1 MGGAAKAIKK
11 VVKSVVK
18 AVVGVVK
25 SVVNFVGDVV
35 GFVFSPFGAFDT
47 PPVPD
52 PGQAAQGVTV
62 SKTGTNNPL
71 PVVYGYRRV
80 GGNIVFAE
88 SNGTSN
94 KYLYIVY
101 AICEGEIHGVRKL
114 IVNDVELPTQGSVH
128 TPETVYTV
136 SSGRFKNRM
145 QYQIFNGT
153 ETQGQSSLANQTP
166 NWPKKRRRL
175 PGIAYVVCR
184 FEWKEIK
191 SQADADNN
199 PYAGGIPNVSF
210 DIYGKK
216 VYDVRTHGS
225 GKDLSG
231 TYASRTK
238 RYNFNPAN
246 CLLDYL
252 ENPRYGAGLPA
263 SEIDAEAFKIAA
275 NKYEQTVQY
284 SNKQSGRAMTMNAV
298 VPTSQKVFDNIKT
311 LVAGARGIMPFV
323 EGRYK
328 LKVED
333 GGHPTDIASTTVTS
347 AYDVTSEN
355 IVGGIT
361 IDGERKDAKYNQVII
376 NYIDPDKNFTNQQVV
391 YNVNGDQTIDNDE
404 ELNGEFTFHT
414 LTNPAI
420 ARDLAQMIYDKS
432 RVQRQ
437 ISFLG
442 TQELLAVEVGD
453 IIRVTDTILNLNQ
466 QTFRVT
472 GLKLNNDGNISIDGV
487 EHDATLYPF
496 TSGPQI
502 ELDAPLFIPDDYTI
516 IPYTKPLP
524 PVPTSTTP
532 PLDPDVDSAGEPV
545 EVNAPGE
552 APDAQNEPTGMT
564 SFDDFSKS
572 YAPSSNAFIWNGTLA
587 DGTFY
592 FAGYTTTTYSTFFWE
607 ANGETSLIQYTNP
620 IKYLHND
627 SADYYRM
634 AVRKTYKQS
643 FWNGSSYAYRTM
655 DGFWL
660 LGVVMPKD
668 TRIDQLIIRT
678 FGANGLVNERK
689 IDIMDPDVGSAAQSR
704 YNPDVKTRYDEYTGI
719 LRIPSNVV
727 VNFDG
732 SDETFRHTVRWAQ
745 KRTGEE
751 WEDASDLSNGGF
763 TDYSYQL
770 PSGIFVRKNNLE
782 AYYNFLFEKYHEE
795 LAAAG
800 NTGTSVSQTQNLGG

>member
-1 MGGAAKAIKK
+1 MSGVVRAVKK

-18 AVVGVVK
+18 AVVSVVK

-52 PGQAAQGVTV
+52 PGAAAEGVTV
-62 SKTGTNNPL
+62 SKTGTNNAL

-80 GGNIVFAE
+80 GGNIIYAE
-88 SNGTSN
+88 SNGSSN

-128 TPETVYTV
+128 TAGTVYTV

-153 ETQGQSSLANQTP
+153 ETQGQSSLAGETP
-166 NWPKKRRRL
+166 NWPAKQRKL

-184 FEWKEIK
+184 FEWKEVK
-191 SQADADNN
+191 TQEDADQN
-199 PYAGGIPNVSF
+199 PYSGGIPQLKF

-216 VYDVRTHGS
+216 VFDVRTHGS

-231 TYASRTK
+231 SYSSRSK
-238 RYNFNPAN
+238 AYNFNPAN
-246 CLLDYL
+246 CLLDYM
-252 ENPRYGAGLPA
+252 ENTRYGAGLPS

-275 NKYEQTVQY
+275 NKFEQSVSY
-284 SNKQSGRAMTMNAV
+284 SNNQTGRAMTMNAV
-298 VPTSQKVFDNIKT
+298 VPTGQKVFDNIKT

-323 EGRYK
+323 EGRYR

-333 GGHPTDIASTTVTS
+333 GGHPTDITSTTVTS
-347 AYDVTSEN
+347 AFDVTSNN
-355 IVGGIT
+355 IIGGIT
-361 IDGERKDAKYNQVII
+361 LDGERKDAKYNQVLV
-376 NYIDPDKNFTNQQVV
+376 NYIDPDRNFTNQQVV
-391 YNVNGDQTIDNDE
+391 FNVAGDQTVDNDE
-404 ELNGEFTFHT
+404 ELTGEFTFHT

-453 IIRVTDTILNLNQ
+453 IIRVTDTILDLTEK
-466 QTFRVT
+466 TFKVT
-472 GLKLNNDGNISIDGV
+472 GLKLNNDGTVAIDGV

-516 IPYTKPLP
+516 IPYTRPLP
-524 PVPTSTTP
+524 PVPTSITP
-532 PLDPDVDSAGEPV
+532 PLDPDVDSAGEIV
-545 EVNAPGE
+545 EVNAPGD
-552 APDAQNEPTGMT
+552 APDAENEPIGMS

-572 YAPSSNAFIWNGTLA
+572 YRPTSNAFIWNGTLT

-592 FAGYTTTTYSTFFWE
+592 YQGSTVTTLSRNFFE
-607 ANGETSLIQYTNP
+607 ANGETSLIQYNNP
-620 IKYLHND
+620 VYYLYTET
-627 SADYYRM
+627 AAYYRM
-634 AVRKTYKQS
+634 AQRKTYKQS
-643 FWNGSSYAYRTM
+643 FFNGSNYEYRTM

-678 FGANGLVNERK
+678 FGANGLVKEEK
-689 IDIMDPDVGSAAQSR
+689 IDIMDPSVGSRALSR
-704 YNPDVKTRYDEYTGI
+704 YNPNTTTRYDEYTGV
-719 LRIPSNVV
+719 LRIPSVTV
-727 VNFDG
+727 VNFFG
-732 SDETFRHTVRWAQ
+732 SDANFKHTVRWAQ

-763 TDYSYQL
+763 TTYTYQL
-770 PSGIFVRKNNLE
+770 PSGIFLRKNNLE

-795 LAAAG
+795 LAVTG
-800 NTGTSVSQTQNLGG
+800 NTGNNVSQTQNLGA

>member
-1 MGGAAKAIKK
+1 MSGVVRAVKK

-18 AVVGVVK
+18 AVVSVVK

-52 PGQAAQGVTV
+52 PGAAAEGVTV
-62 SKTGTNNPL
+62 SKTGTNNAL

-80 GGNIVFAE
+80 GGNIIYAE
-88 SNGTSN
+88 SNGSSN

-114 IVNDVELPTQGSVH
+114 IVNDVELPTRGAVH
-128 TPETVYTV
+128 TAGTVYTV
-136 SSGRFKNRM
+136 DSGRFKNRM

-153 ETQGQSSLANQTP
+153 ETQGQSSLANETP
-166 NWPKKRRRL
+166 NWPKKTRKL

-184 FEWKEIK
+184 FEWKEVK
-191 SQADADNN
+191 TQEDADQN
-199 PYAGGIPNVSF
+199 PYSGGIPQLKF

-216 VYDVRTHGS
+216 VFDVRTHGS

-231 TYASRTK
+231 SYSSRSK
-238 RYNFNPAN
+238 AYSFNPAN
-246 CLLDYL
+246 CLLDYM
-252 ENPRYGAGLPA
+252 ENTRYGAGLPS

-275 NKYEQTVQY
+275 NKFEQTVNY
-284 SNKQSGRAMTMNAV
+284 SNNQTGRAMTMNAV
-298 VPTSQKVFDNIKT
+298 VPTGQKVFDNIKT

-323 EGRYK
+323 EGRYR

-333 GGHPTDIASTTVTS
+333 GGHPTDITSTTVTS
-347 AYDVTSEN
+347 AYDVTGDN
-355 IVGGIT
+355 IIGGIT
-361 IDGERKDAKYNQVII
+361 LDGERKDAKYNQVLV
-376 NYIDPDKNFTNQQVV
+376 NYIDPDRNFTNQQVV
-391 YNVNGDQTIDNDE
+391 FNVAGDQTVDNDE
-404 ELNGEFTFHT
+404 ELTGEFTFHT

-437 ISFLG
+437 ISFTG

-453 IIRVTDTILNLNQ
+453 IIRVTDTILDLTEK
-466 QTFRVT
+466 TFRVT
-472 GLKLNNDGNISIDGV
+472 GLKLNNDGTVEIDGV

-516 IPYTKPLP
+516 IPYTRPLP

-532 PLDPDVDSAGEPV
+532 PLDPDVDSAGEIV
-545 EVNAPGE
+545 EVNAPGD
-552 APDAQNEPTGMT
+552 APDAENEPIGMS
-564 SFDDFSKS
+564 SFDDYSKS
-572 YAPSSNAFIWNGTLA
+572 YKPSSNSFIWNGTLA

-592 FAGYTTTTYSTFFWE
+592 YLGYTTTTFSQFYWE
-607 ANGETSLIQYTNP
+607 AGGETSLIQYTNP
-620 IKYLHND
+620 VYYLYNET
-627 SADYYRM
+627 AAYYRM
-634 AVRKTYKQS
+634 ARRKTYQQN
-643 FWNGSSYAYRTM
+643 FFNGSNYEYRTF

-660 LGVVMPKD
+660 AGVVMPKD

-678 FGANGLVNERK
+678 FGANGLVKEEK
-689 IDIMDPDVGSAAQSR
+689 IDIMDPNVGSRIGSR
-704 YNPDVKTRYDEYTGI
+704 YNPSTTTRYDEYTGV
-719 LRIPSNVV
+719 LRIPSLVQ
-727 VNFDG
+727 FDLAG
-732 SDETFRHTVRWAQ
+732 SDSSFKHTVRWAQ

-751 WEDASDLSNGGF
+751 WEDASDLSNAGF
-763 TDYSYQL
+763 TTYTYQL

-795 LAAAG
+795 LAVAG
-800 NTGTSVSQTQNLGG
+800 NTGNNVSQTQNLGA

>member
-1 MGGAAKAIKK
+1 MSGVVRAVKK

-18 AVVGVVK
+18 AVVSVVK

-52 PGQAAQGVTV
+52 PGAAAEGVTV
-62 SKTGTNNPL
+62 SKTGTNNAL

-80 GGNIVFAE
+80 GGNIIYAE
-88 SNGTSN
+88 SNGSSN

-114 IVNDVELPTQGSVH
+114 IVNDVELPTRGAVH
-128 TPETVYTV
+128 TAGTVYTV
-136 SSGRFKNRM
+136 DSGRFKNRM

-153 ETQGQSSLANQTP
+153 ETQGQSSLAGETP
-166 NWPKKRRRL
+166 NWPKKTRKL

-184 FEWKEIK
+184 FEWKEVK
-191 SQADADNN
+191 TQEDADQN
-199 PYAGGIPNVSF
+199 PYSGGIPQLKF

-216 VYDVRTHGS
+216 VFDVRTHGS

-231 TYASRTK
+231 SYSARSK
-238 RYNFNPAN
+238 AYSFNPAN
-246 CLLDYL
+246 CLLDYM
-252 ENPRYGAGLPA
+252 ENTRYGAGLPS

-275 NKYEQTVQY
+275 NKFEQSVSY
-284 SNKQSGRAMTMNAV
+284 SNKQTGRAMTMNAV
-298 VPTSQKVFDNIKT
+298 VPTGQKVFDNIKT

-323 EGRYK
+323 EGRYR

-333 GGHPTDIASTTVTS
+333 GGHPTDITSTTVTS
-347 AYDVTSEN
+347 AFDVTSNN
-355 IVGGIT
+355 IIGGIT
-361 IDGERKDAKYNQVII
+361 LDGERKDAKYNQVLV

-391 YNVNGDQTIDNDE
+391 FNVAGDQTLDNDE
-404 ELNGEFTFHT
+404 ELTGEFTFHT

-437 ISFLG
+437 ISFTG

-453 IIRVTDTILNLNQ
+453 IVRVTDTILDLTEK
-466 QTFRVT
+466 TFRVT
-472 GLKLNNDGNISIDGV
+472 GLKLNNDGTVEIDGV

-516 IPYTKPLP
+516 IPYTRPLP
-524 PVPTSTTP
+524 PVPTSVTP
-532 PLDPDVDSAGEPV
+532 PLDPDVDSAGEIV
-545 EVNAPGE
+545 EVNPPGD
-552 APDAQNEPTGMT
+552 APDAENEPIGMT
-564 SFDDFSKS
+564 SFDDYSKS
-572 YAPSSNAFIWNGTLA
+572 YKPTSNAFIWNGTLA

-592 FAGYTTTTYSTFFWE
+592 YLGNTVTTLSNKYWE
-607 ANGETSLIQYTNP
+607 ANGESSLIQYNNP
-620 IKYLHND
+620 IYYLFTET
-627 SADYYRM
+627 AAYYRM
-634 AVRKTYKQS
+634 ARRQTYKQRFS
-643 FWNGSSYAYRTM
+643 TGSGYEYRTM

-668 TRIDQLIIRT
+668 TRIDQLIFRT
-678 FGANGLVNERK
+678 FGANGLVKEEK
-689 IDIMDPDVGSAAQSR
+689 IDIMDPSVGSSAFSR
-704 YNPDVKTRYDEYTGI
+704 YNPNTTTRYDEYTGV
-719 LRIPSNVV
+719 LRIPSTTV
-727 VNFDG
+727 VNFFG
-732 SDETFRHTVRWAQ
+732 SDSTFKHTVRWAQ

-751 WEDASDLSNGGF
+751 WEDASDLSNAGF
-763 TDYSYQL
+763 TTYTYQL

-795 LAAAG
+795 LAVAG
-800 NTGTSVSQTQNLGG
+800 PTGNNVSQTQNLGA